1 MELSSLTAISPIDG
15 RYGNKLKDLRV
26 YFSEYALM
34 KYRFQVEVEYF
45 TALCELPL
53 PQLIKFPKKDLK
65 TLKELIKGFDETAA
79 ARVKEIEATTNH
91 DVKAIEYYFKEKL
104 EEMGNGEFAEF
115 VHFGLTSQDI
125 NNTAQPMMI
134 KKFVENLYSPF
145 VEEEI
150 LNELNTM
157 AFEWKNIPLLAR
169 THGQPASPTT
179 VGREILVF
187 VERLIQQYKMLKQVP
202 FTCKFGGATGS
213 LNAHY
218 ATYGAINWHT
228 FATDFTMKKLGLER
242 QKITTQIDHY
252 DYMAGLFDGIRRM
265 NVILIDLC
273 RDIWTYISM
282 DYFSQRIKKSEV
294 GSSTMPHKVNPIDFE
309 NAEGNLMTAN
319 AMLDFLS
326 NKLPI
331 SRLQRDLTDSTVTRN
346 VGVALSHTMLA
357 MRSLHTGL
365 DKLTINKE
373 KIAKDLDEN
382 FVVVAEGIQSILR
395 REGYPKPYEALKSIT
410 RSRKK
415 LTKDDLNGFIDGL
428 EIADDVKDEL
438 KALSPE
444 TYIGVTNAGTS
455 LK

>member
-218 ATYGAINWHT
+218 ATHGAINWHT